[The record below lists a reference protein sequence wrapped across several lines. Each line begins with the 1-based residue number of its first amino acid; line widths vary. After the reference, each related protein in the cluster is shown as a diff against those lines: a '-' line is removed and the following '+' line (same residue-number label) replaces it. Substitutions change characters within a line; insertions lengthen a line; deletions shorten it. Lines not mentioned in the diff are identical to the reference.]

1 MGLIALLC
9 ASLGRK
15 WMALRFD
22 SQKIAIEVTAW
33 YWHYLG
39 FLWFAIFALVHFARG

>member
-1 MGLIALLC
+1 
-9 ASLGRK
+9 
-15 WMALRFD
+15 MALRFD